1 METCGPELEPTHRRE
16 ALKTI
21 FETIARL
28 TGTGL
33 IVAAG
38 CDAMRLVTAGSPEPF
53 GIDVLRVVV
62 SKAEQPR
69 LFAVR
74 EITRRL
80 SSPKGDQAPRN
91 PQGSNQG
98 ASIPSRQEFNL

>member
-1 METCGPELEPTHRRE
+1 LLRDYGDLWSDLEPTHRRE

-28 TGTGL
+28 AGTGL

-53 GIDVLRVVV
+53 GMDVLRVVV
-62 SKAEQPR
+62 SKAEQPQ
-69 LFAVR
+69 LFAVPEKNAR
-74 EITRRL
+74 V
-80 SSPKGDQAPRN
+80 
-91 PQGSNQG
+91 
-98 ASIPSRQEFNL
+98 EFA